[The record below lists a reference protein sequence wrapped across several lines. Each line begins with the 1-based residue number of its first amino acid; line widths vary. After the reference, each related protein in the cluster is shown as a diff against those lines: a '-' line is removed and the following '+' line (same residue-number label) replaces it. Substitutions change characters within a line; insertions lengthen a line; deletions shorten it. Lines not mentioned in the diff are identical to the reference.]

1 MLQPQDE
8 SQVAEEIKELHLNHL
23 EAFDYILIQT
33 RNSLYKFTVMEPT
46 RGGGLLSGGALGNK
60 QLQAALL
67 GAVCC
72 KKSNSVSQCLTLKV
86 GLSAL
91 FFLDEINDEKVN
103 LETKKQLAISPIT
116 RLTHVCGGAITKSRS
131 AFSGFERCWL
141 LHAQQATV
149 QICILAAGAEFI
161 GFCCGQ
167 PWVSLTLP
175 YCEPVYKPQP
185 RDASA

>member
-1 MLQPQDE
+1 MLKRRSEKHQDRLSGSKLTCFSCNAALPAYSAYCPYCGHADPCAVVEVPYQEDE
-8 SQVAEEIKELHLNHL
+8 SQVAEEIKELRLNQL

-33 RNSLYKFTVMEPT
+33 RNSLYKFTVMESA

-72 KKSNSVSQCLTLKV
+72 KNSKSVSHCLTLKI

-131 AFSGFERCWL
+131 AFAGDER
-141 LHAQQATV
+141 
-149 QICILAAGAEFI
+149 
-161 GFCCGQ
+161 
-167 PWVSLTLP
+167 
-175 YCEPVYKPQP
+175 
-185 RDASA
+185 